1 MYKLK
6 PIFPQKSDEKKKTYL
21 HRLLG
26 RMNRLRKM
34 VVRREEEV
42 LPKYQTEIDKIDLE
56 IFKLQEK
63 IDTWLMKKDKW
74 LKKRKETYSE
84 MNEVRSELANYL
96 ETVEPMLGNRDIS
109 PTFQI
114 RILTRKLKSGTK
126 IYFEGRVRGRMIKG
140 YRSEEYTH
148 QFGDENTVRETILK
162 KFGVDTDTINRYERD
177 RYLEKLLK
185 QYWIEDIGTISLD

>member
-1 MYKLK
+1 MYKHK
-6 PIFPQKSDEKKKTYL
+6 PIFPQKSDEKEKTYL

-34 VVRREEEV
+34 IVRRTDEV
-42 LPKYQTEIDKIDLE
+42 LPKYQSEIDKIDLE
-56 IFKLQEK
+56 ILKLQ
-63 IDTWLMKKDKW
+63 MKKDKW

-84 MNEVRSELANYL
+84 MDEVRSELSIYL
-96 ETVEPMLGNRDIS
+96 QKVEPMLDNRDIS

-114 RILTRKLKSGTK
+114 RILNRKLKSGNK

-140 YRSEEYTH
+140 YRSPDYTH
-148 QFGDENTVRETILK
+148 QCGDENTVREIILK
-162 KFGVDTDTINRYERD
+162 EYGVDTDTINRYERD

-185 QYWIEDIGTISLD
+185 QYWIEDLETISLD